1 MEGFGSIG
9 LVGRDRDL
17 SIVLHA
23 IRTTGGALL
32 VANQGLG
39 KSALAR
45 AVIAE
50 LGGEMTPLLV
60 YASPSLAC
68 IPFGALAP
76 YLSSLQVERKDS
88 VLPAMRSVL
97 AHIHRLSAGKAPV
110 LMVIDDVHELDESS
124 SLLAAQLVASGAVR
138 LLAMSRTSQA
148 PPPEIQSLA
157 TDGLILRHTLQPL
170 DRAQAHELCR
180 QMLHGE
186 ILPSISEALV
196 QSSGGNPMFLLAL
209 LAQVRR
215 DGTLVERNG
224 VWLLGG
230 EPLPPDLRLT
240 DLIKG
245 HFSRCTETERELLET
260 VALVD
265 PVPLQVLLQTGA
277 GDQVDALVEA
287 RLITIGDDAE
297 QLVRVAHP
305 IYAQVLRAMVPA
317 GRSLRIR
324 RCMAAYLGRLAS
336 RPFRVETL
344 LRSVDWSLD
353 CGVPVPDQQL
363 LQAAQVANSLF
374 HSRFALRAA
383 GAVRDPAYRPAA
395 QMALARAHFHSGDY
409 ERAGEMLAGVLART
423 GDLGTAKQAALLAA
437 QLHLHLHGGP
447 TGLYDLADQWS
458 RAVERIKGANPR
470 LQASRA
476 VVIAEQGY
484 RLMRVHAK
492 LSEGQLA
499 EAEAELRELQA
510 ASDGFPETE
519 LVIKTLLG
527 DVYAA
532 TGRLV
537 SGAALTRGAL
547 ALLQRNEEEL
557 LGYYEYVLTTHIT
570 ACVRLAEWDEVR
582 IELERYAGT
591 GHRGLFYFG
600 GAVSYAYAMREIL
613 QGRTASGLQML
624 NAAIEGLRQSDLE
637 HLLPIALASGAY
649 ASAMAGLAALAG
661 EYLAAYAAVPYA
673 SVPQLQLLSRGYVA
687 AAGYLIQND
696 DGGLGKLRSLSRDAR
711 KRGLAST
718 ELDLRQL
725 SLRLGDLT
733 ELDELV
739 KAADLTEGTPA
750 AQLTA
755 FARALRDEDMD
766 AVLRISRDPSAGHG
780 LRLTLQSLQQRDL
793 LPQHT
798 GGAAGRQDFLQQV
811 KRQLQKLSLV
821 TDSAGGPQPGGAGGL
836 LGGGLPAGGLFG
848 GSSGSGPSAFG
859 LPAAGAGWAMGGAN
873 GGQAGAATVPARLTR
888 REREIGRLVV
898 DGLANSDI
906 AARLSLSVRTVE
918 GHIYRMFAKLQ
929 ISNREDLIAEHLD

>member
-1 MEGFGSIG
+1 
-9 LVGRDRDL
+9 
-17 SIVLHA
+17 
-23 IRTTGGALL
+23 
-32 VANQGLG
+32 
-39 KSALAR
+39 
-45 AVIAE
+45 
-50 LGGEMTPLLV
+50 
-60 YASPSLAC
+60 
-68 IPFGALAP
+68 
-76 YLSSLQVERKDS
+76 
-88 VLPAMRSVL
+88 
-97 AHIHRLSAGKAPV
+97 
-110 LMVIDDVHELDESS
+110 
-124 SLLAAQLVASGAVR
+124 
-138 LLAMSRTSQA
+138 
-148 PPPEIQSLA
+148 
-157 TDGLILRHTLQPL
+157 
-170 DRAQAHELCR
+170 
-180 QMLHGE
+180 
-186 ILPSISEALV
+186 
-196 QSSGGNPMFLLAL
+196 
-209 LAQVRR
+209 
-215 DGTLVERNG
+215 
-224 VWLLGG
+224 
-230 EPLPPDLRLT
+230 
-240 DLIKG
+240 
-245 HFSRCTETERELLET
+245 
-260 VALVD
+260 
-265 PVPLQVLLQTGA
+265 
-277 GDQVDALVEA
+277 
-287 RLITIGDDAE
+287 
-297 QLVRVAHP
+297 
-305 IYAQVLRAMVPA
+305 
-317 GRSLRIR
+317 
-324 RCMAAYLGRLAS
+324 
-336 RPFRVETL
+336 
-344 LRSVDWSLD
+344 
-353 CGVPVPDQQL
+353 
-363 LQAAQVANSLF
+363 
-374 HSRFALRAA
+374 
-383 GAVRDPAYRPAA
+383 
-395 QMALARAHFHSGDY
+395 
-409 ERAGEMLAGVLART
+409 
-423 GDLGTAKQAALLAA
+423 
-437 QLHLHLHGGP
+437 
-447 TGLYDLADQWS
+447 
-458 RAVERIKGANPR
+458 
-470 LQASRA
+470 
-476 VVIAEQGY
+476 
-484 RLMRVHAK
+484 VHAK
-492 LSEGQLA
+492 LSEGLLA
-499 EAEAELRELQA
+499 EAEAELRELQG

-537 SGAALTRGAL
+537 SGAALTREAL
-547 ALLQRNEEEL
+547 ALLRRNEDEL
-557 LGYYEYVLTTHIT
+557 LGYYEYVLTTHIM

-739 KAADLTEGTPA
+739 KVADLTEGTPA

-766 AVLRISRDPSAGHG
+766 AVLRISRDLSAGHG

-821 TDSAGGPQPGGAGGL
+821 PDSAGGPQPGGAGGL
-836 LGGGLPAGGLFG
+836 LGGGLPAGGLFR
-848 GSSGSGPSAFG
+848 GSSEAGPSAFG

-873 GGQAGAATVPARLTR
+873 VSQAGAATVPARLTR

-929 ISNREDLIAEHLD
+929 ISNREDLTAEHLD